1 MKITLLKS
9 NYGSISTE
17 KGLASRIEKVFN
29 GSEVSLSETEMKCE
43 TNEGIITLS
52 LQRFND
58 KDPFNKVYV
67 TTLWGELIRI
77 CKTEDSYVD
86 LLDNHLTFASG
97 YSNGFAIHFEVEE

>member
-29 GSEVSLSETEMKCE
+29 GSKVS
-43 TNEGIITLS
+43 NEGIITLT